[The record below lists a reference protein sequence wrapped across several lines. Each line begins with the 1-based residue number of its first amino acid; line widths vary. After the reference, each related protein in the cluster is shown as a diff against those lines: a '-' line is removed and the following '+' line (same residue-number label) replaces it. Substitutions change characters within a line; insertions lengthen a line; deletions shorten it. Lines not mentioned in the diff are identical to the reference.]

1 MSTIN
6 YTLSKCADSTGKS
19 QILVRVS
26 VSRTFRVGGKTKM
39 FINPKDWNEDE
50 QSVRKCKKIE
60 NIDTKRE
67 LEALREQLNKLT
79 HHINKALIEEQNLD
93 AFETQK
99 DKQEWLEFV
108 IDCFYDPSVKLVR
121 NKALTFDEFAKV
133 FVEIRSKEENWK
145 PAKRGHINQKKLWDN
160 PAFDKLSAVQTQ
172 LHEMNSKLLMADITG
187 KTLDDYQQFLVN
199 KGFKNNTIE
208 NHMAY
213 FKQILKWAN
222 DRGYLKH
229 GEEVIKHKLKKLKIA
244 DPKAVNYLTWDEFL
258 LFYNYE
264 FNELQKDLEL
274 ARDRFCFCC
283 ATSLRHSDLEVLRK
297 SCFDSPD
304 DPTSFT
310 FVSKKTDDNL
320 TIYQN
325 EWSKSIYMK
334 YKDIPTQNG
343 LLFPTKSGDK
353 MRKCLKKIAKML
365 KIDREITVTQYC
377 GDRRIDETSKMYDVI
392 ATHTARRTFVV
403 HCLEKGWSPDDI
415 MSYTGHEDYDT
426 MKPYIA
432 IMDKKRK
439 ALMESEF

>member
-39 FINPKDWNEDE
+39 FINPKDWSEDE
-50 QSVRKCKKIE
+50 QSVRKCRKVE

-320 TIYQN
+320 TIYLN

-415 MSYTGHEDYDT
+415 MSYSGHEDYDT

>member
-26 VSRTFRVGGKTKM
+26 VSRTFRVGGKTKL

-50 QSVRKCKKIE
+50 QSVRKCRKVE

-79 HHINKALIEEQNLD
+79 HHISKALIEEQNLD
-93 AFETQK
+93 TFETQK

-108 IDCFYDPSVKLVR
+108 IDSFYDPAVKLVR
-121 NKALTFDEFAKV
+121 QKALTFEEFAKV

-172 LHEMNSKLLMADITG
+172 LREMNPKLLMADITG
-187 KTLDDYQQFLVN
+187 KTLDDYQDFLVK
-199 KGFKNNTIE
+199 KGFKNTTIE
-208 NHMAY
+208 NHNAY

-222 DRGYLKH
+222 ERGYLKH
-229 GEEVIKHKLKKLKIA
+229 GEEVIKHKVKKLKII
-244 DPKAVNYLTWDEFL
+244 DPKAVNYLHWDEFL
-258 LFYNYE
+258 LLYNYE
-264 FNELQKDLEL
+264 FDELHKDWEL

-283 ATSLRHSDLEVLRK
+283 LTSLRHSDLSVLKK
-297 SCFDSPD
+297 SCFDHPD

-320 TIYQN
+320 TIYLN
-325 EWSKSIYMK
+325 EMSKKIYMK
-334 YKDIPTQNG
+334 YKDIPTDNG

-353 MRKCLKKIAKML
+353 MRRCLKNIAKAL
-365 KIDREITVTQYC
+365 NIDREITITRYC
-377 GDRRIDETSKMYDVI
+377 GDRRIDETIKMYDAI
-392 ATHTARRTFVV
+392 GTHTARRTFVV
-403 HCLEKGWSPDDI
+403 HCLEMGWSPDDI

-426 MKPYIA
+426 MKPYIDVV
-432 IMDKKRK
+432 DKKRK
-439 ALMESEF
+439 DLMKSKF

>member
-39 FINPKDWNEDE
+39 FINPKDWSEDE

-93 AFETQK
+93 TFETQK

-172 LHEMNSKLLMADITG
+172 LHSMNPKLLMADITG
-187 KTLDDYQQFLVN
+187 KTRDDYQDFLVK
-199 KGFKNNTIE
+199 KGFKNTTIE
-208 NHMAY
+208 NHNAY

-222 DRGYLKH
+222 ERGYLKH
-229 GEEVIKHKLKKLKIA
+229 GEEVIKHTVKKLKII
-244 DPKAVNYLTWDEFL
+244 DPKAVNYLHWDEFL
-258 LFYNYE
+258 LIYNYE
-264 FNELQKDLEL
+264 FDELHKEWEL

-283 ATSLRHSDLEVLRK
+283 ATSLRHSDLELLK
-297 SCFDSPD
+297 KAHFDNPD
-304 DPTSFT
+304 DPKSFT
-310 FVSKKTDDNL
+310 IVSKKTIDAP
-320 TIYQN
+320 TITLNQY
-325 EWSKSIYMK
+325 SKALYMK
-334 YKDIPTQNG
+334 YKDKGTDKG
-343 LLFPTKSGDK
+343 LLFPKKSNQK
-353 MRKCLKKIAKML
+353 MNKCLKKIACRL
-365 KIDREITVTQYC
+365 GITREVSKTEYC
-377 GDRRIDETSKMYDVI
+377 GTDRNDITAKVCDII
-392 ATHTARRTFVV
+392 ATHAGRRTFVV
-403 HCLEKGWSPDDI
+403 HCAEKGWTEEQI
-415 MSYTGHEDYDT
+415 RAYTGHEDFRALR
-426 MKPYIA
+426 PYFTIGS
-432 IMDKKRK
+432 KKRRQ
-439 ALMESEF
+439 LMEDNF

>member
-39 FINPKDWNEDE
+39 FINPKDWDEDE
-50 QSVRKCKKIE
+50 QSIRKCRKVE

-67 LEALREQLNKLT
+67 LEALREKLNKLNI
-79 HHINKALIEEQNLD
+79 HISKALIEEQNLD
-93 AFETQK
+93 DFETQK
-99 DKQEWLEFV
+99 EKQDWLQFV
-108 IDCFYDPSVKLVR
+108 IDSFYDPSVKLVR
-121 NKALTFDEFAKV
+121 DKALTFDEFAKV

-297 SCFDSPD
+297 SCFDNPD

-320 TIYQN
+320 TIYLN

-377 GDRRIDETSKMYDVI
+377 GDRRIDETSKMYDAI

-403 HCLEKGWSPDDI
+403 HCLEMGWSPDDI

-432 IMDKKRK
+432 IMDSKRK
-439 ALMESEF
+439 SLMDSKF